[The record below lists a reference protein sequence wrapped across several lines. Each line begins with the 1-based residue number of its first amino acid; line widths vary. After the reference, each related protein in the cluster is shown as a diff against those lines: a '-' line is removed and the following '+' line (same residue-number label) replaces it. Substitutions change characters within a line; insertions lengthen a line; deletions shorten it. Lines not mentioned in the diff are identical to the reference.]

1 MVTWPAIQSVRLRN
15 PSGEAGISASL
26 FCTAKCKGILGIAAA
41 MRIVMPLMN
50 GASWHDKHKG
60 RRIMS
65 RHESYISKD
74 GAFHFIHRQKGGRY
88 EVLRYRLLENTDQ
101 NV

>member
-1 MVTWPAIQSVRLRN
+1 M
-15 PSGEAGISASL
+15 
-26 FCTAKCKGILGIAAA
+26 GIAAA

-65 RHESYISKD
+65 THESYISKD

-88 EVLRYRLLENTDQ
+88 EVLRYRRLEYTDQ
-101 NV
+101 NVSFLCDAITDHLTPDLISQPAYTS